1 MELLRFRFKYPP
13 LRKVL
18 PMSGLSRH
26 VRRLLVPALLCSLC
40 LGLHAAYGFSEPG
53 NYELNRARLLGYLVG
68 HDLETL
74 HFSHKKID
82 EDLSRAAFGLFLKQL
97 DIQKRFL
104 LKEDVEK
111 LRGYSD
117 RTDNELLFGKLKL
130 ADEGASMLAARA
142 QLVQQMV
149 REILS
154 NPFDFTTRDS
164 IETDTDKLDYCKTPE
179 ELKERWGKILKYQV
193 LNQYLTLI
201 EEGPSHKDAAD
212 KPDEKTS
219 GREDLLASAR
229 EKVEKTYESYFSRML
244 QEKEA
249 EHYDRYFSAL
259 ARAFDPHSDYMPP
272 TNKEDFDIS
281 MRGSLEG
288 IGATLSEEGSFI
300 KVVGITPGG
309 PAYRQ
314 GQLQPEDIILR
325 VAEKGKEAVDLTD
338 VKVSEAVRH
347 IRGKKGTEVKL
358 TVRKPDSTIVSITIV
373 RDVVQLEDTFVK
385 GFALKDEES
394 GRTFGYLSIPS
405 FYRDFEKTRDGGAGR
420 NATDDVK
427 AELKKLLAENISG
440 LVLDIRNDGGG
451 ALEDAVKIAGLF
463 IGTGPVVQVKGSDG
477 KISVLSDDDP
487 EIMYKGPLIVLVNE
501 LSASASEILAGAL
514 QDYRR
519 ALIIGGEHTH
529 GKGTVQT
536 MIDLNK
542 SIPFD
547 NMDKYRTLG
556 ALRLTIQKFY
566 RISGESTQYKGVLP
580 DVRLP
585 DLLNHLKIGEEY
597 LDFSLPWDTV
607 SPASY
612 ATWEKCRPDLAV
624 IRAKSTRRVAED
636 ADFKGIEM
644 ENRKA
649 VERQSKTVRSLN
661 IEEVRREHEETKQL
675 KETKGKYSHGTTTA
689 DKKTSQSPLT
699 GAERRERWIKEVRGD
714 AYVHESIEV
723 LDDMLAADPTCATV
737 N

>member
-1 MELLRFRFKYPP
+1 
-13 LRKVL
+13 
-18 PMSGLSRH
+18 MSGLSRH
-26 VRRLLVPALLCSLC
+26 VRRLLVLALLCSLC
-40 LGLHAAYGFSEPG
+40 LGLHAVYGFPETG

-82 EDLSRAAFGLFLKQL
+82 ENLSKAVLGLFLKQL
-97 DIQKRFL
+97 DFQKRFL

-111 LRGYSD
+111 LRSYAD
-117 RTDNELLFGKLKL
+117 QTDNEIFSSKLKL
-130 ADEGASMLAARA
+130 ADAGWSILASRV
-142 QLVQQMV
+142 QFVQQMV

-154 NPFDFTTRDS
+154 HPFDFTARDS
-164 IETDTDKLDYCKTPE
+164 IETDSDKLDYCKTEE
-179 ELKERWGKILKYQV
+179 ELKERWVKTLKYQV
-193 LNQYLTLI
+193 LNQYLTLV
-201 EEGPSHKDAAD
+201 EEGSSPKDAPD
-212 KPDEKTS
+212 KPDDKTS
-219 GREDLLASAR
+219 ALKDLQAAAR
-229 EKVEKTYESYFSRML
+229 EKVAKAYESSFSRML
-244 QEKEA
+244 QEKER

-272 TNKEDFDIS
+272 MNKEDFDIT

-288 IGATLSEEGSFI
+288 IGASLREEDSYI
-300 KVVGITPGG
+300 KVVTVTPGG

-314 GQLQPEDIILR
+314 GQLHPEDIILR
-325 VAEKGKEAVDLTD
+325 VAEKDKEPVDLTD
-338 VKVSEAVRH
+338 MKVAEAVRF

-385 GFALKDEES
+385 GFALKDEKS

-405 FYRDFEKTRDGGAGR
+405 FYRDFERTRDGGAGR

-451 ALEDAVKIAGLF
+451 ALTDAVNIAGLF
-463 IGTGPVVQVKGSDG
+463 IETGPVVQVKGNEG
-477 KISVLSDDDP
+477 KITVLSDDDP
-487 EIMYKGPLIVLVNE
+487 DIVYKGPLIVLVNK

-536 MIDLNK
+536 MIDLNEG
-542 SIPFD
+542 IPFD

-556 ALRLTIQKFY
+556 TLRLTIQKFY
-566 RISGESTQYKGVLP
+566 RISGESTQFRGVLP
-580 DVRLP
+580 DIQLP
-585 DLLNHLKIGEEY
+585 DLLNHLKVGEEY

-612 ATWEKCRPDLAV
+612 ATWKKCRPDLAV
-624 IRAKSTRRVAED
+624 IRAKSAKRVA
-636 ADFKGIEM
+636 ANTDFKEIET
-644 ENRKA
+644 ENKKA
-649 VERQSKTVRSLN
+649 VERQGKTVQPLN
-661 IEEVRREHEETKQL
+661 IEEMRKEREQAKQL
-675 KETKGKYSHGTTTA
+675 KETNGKYSHGLTTS
-689 DKKTSQSPLT
+689 DKKPSQSPLT
-699 GAERRERWIKEVRGD
+699 ETERKELWIKEVSGD

-723 LDDMLAADPTCATV
+723 LDDMLAADPTCAAV